1 MKSLF
6 SKISK
11 ISRLLHPAQRGFRA
25 ARPGSVLI
33 LVVAL
38 LVLLALI
45 GTAWMSSVRIERF
58 ASAQNIANVQ
68 IDLLVEGVK
77 NIAQSV
83 LVQDL
88 FGKLGFKPYDSSN
101 VYNAMTN
108 ANVDYSNDDW
118 PTIDPVPP
126 TAQTPGP
133 ADRHLASR
141 LPMKLSNNAIVW

>member
-45 GTAWMSSVRIERF
+45 GTAWMSSIRVERF

-88 FGKLGFKPYDSSN
+88 FGKLGFKPYDSS
-101 VYNAMTN
+101 VVSTA
-108 ANVDYSNDDW
+108 ANPTDYSNCDW
-118 PTIDPVPP
+118 PQIGTPVPP
-126 TAQTPGP
+126 NAP
-133 ADRHLASR
+133 ADYHLASR
-141 LPMKLSNNAIVW
+141 LPETISAA

>member
-1 MKSLF
+1 MRNAF
-6 SKISK
+6 ST
-11 ISRLLHPAQRGFRA
+11 ISRLLNPAQRGFRA

-88 FGKLGFKPYDSSN
+88 FGKLGFKPYDSSA
-101 VYNAMTN
+101 VYSATN
-108 ANVDYSNDDW
+108 TNVDYSNDDW
-118 PTIDPVPP
+118 PQIDPAPP
-126 TAQTPGP
+126 APQTPGP

-141 LPMKLSNNAIVW
+141 LPTKLSNNA